1 MKSLPLFSIFYFLF
15 AIPAPATT
23 VFGNLS
29 DISIAAL
36 NTKIM
41 FAPTNEVLLVQS
53 GLSAGPPKIITTVNG
68 AFSLSLEPGD
78 YTVSL
83 PLITWRHPFSISVF
97 ATNVSMNI
105 TNFLNTPRTYLYTN
119 RFIPP
124 LHVNTA
130 RVTVLSTAGQT
141 TLLTSPATITA
152 NTLGP
157 GNIVTI
163 EAYGSYTDPG
173 GNAPSAD
180 FTVKLGSTVIVT
192 QGQNIGGGHWHL
204 RALVTIR
211 TSGTTAAVVGTIR
224 ITDDASTIFPC
235 DSQTATVNTTTSLS
249 LDLRASIQD
258 FTGAEAVHCDQLTIH
273 LE

>member
-1 MKSLPLFSIFYFLF
+1 M
-15 AIPAPATT
+15 
-23 VFGNLS
+23 FGNLS
-29 DISIAAL
+29 DISIQGL

-83 PLITWRHPFSISVF
+83 PLITWRHPFQISVF
-97 ATNVSMNI
+97 NTNVSMNI
-105 TNFLNTPRTYLYTN
+105 TNFLSVPRTYLYTN

-130 RVTVLSTAGQT
+130 HVTVLSTAGDT
-141 TLLTSPATITA
+141 SLLTSAATITT

-157 GNIVTI
+157 GNVVTI
-163 EAYGSYTDPG
+163 EAFGSYIDPG

-180 FTVKLGSTVIVT
+180 FTIKLGSTVIVT

-211 TSGTTAAVVGTIR
+211 TSGTTGTAVGTLR

-235 DSQTATVNTTTSLS
+235 DSQTATINTTTSLNVN
-249 LDLRASIQD
+249 LTASIQD
-258 FTGAEAVHCDQLTIH
+258 FTGTEAIHCDQLVIH